1 MLVPLRHIRDMLHYG
16 PVLDIVSV
24 IFSGIEFLL
33 GLGECVESVL
43 AVGMILNIITPL
55 GTTGY
60 TTTEQNRL

>member
-1 MLVPLRHIRDMLHYG
+1 MLHYG

-43 AVGMILNIITPL
+43 YIFQRVSGGRNNPEHDHALRHDGIYNH
-55 GTTGY
+55 
-60 TTTEQNRL
+60 

>member
-1 MLVPLRHIRDMLHYG
+1 MLHYG

-43 AVGMILNIITPL
+43 NIFQRVSCGGNDPEHNHALRHDGI
-55 GTTGY
+55 Y
-60 TTTEQNRL
+60 DH